1 MKTYNNYI
9 NGKWI
14 PSTSKK
20 TFQSLN
26 PFNEK
31 SLGKFQL
38 SNEKDVNLAI
48 KSAKDSFQ
56 EWSSI
61 PAPKRA
67 EYLFEISRLLKKK
80 KKRLGKILTIEM
92 GKVLKEAL
100 GDVQEAIEVFEYMA
114 GEGRRLLGHTTP
126 SELKDKFCMTV
137 RRPLGVV
144 SLITPWNF
152 PIAIPSWKLA
162 PALICGNTMVIK
174 PSSDTPLCAI
184 ELIKIL
190 HKAGIPKGVVNLVTG
205 PGSTVG
211 KKMII
216 HQDVRGV
223 SFTGNK
229 GTGEFILKNAGIKK
243 VGLELGGKNPIVV
256 MDDANLDLVIEGVIW
271 GAFGTTGQRCTAA
284 SRVIIHESIKE
295 EFEDELLNKVEKLKL
310 GSGLKKSTDIGPLIN
325 KSAVDKTHKYTKIG
339 KKEGTLL
346 TGGYPVKGKGF
357 FYKPTIFTDIKP
369 NSRIVKEEIFGPSLA
384 IVPIGD
390 LKEAIKVANNIEY
403 GLSSSIY
410 TENIANS
417 FKFIEKVESG
427 ITYINSSTIGAE
439 VHLPFGGVKGTG
451 NGTRE
456 AGIEGIHEFSE
467 TKSIYIDYSGKLQ
480 KAQGID

>member
-211 KKMII
+211 KKMIT